1 MNQIRPLAIDLF
13 CGLGGWAEG
22 FLSEGWDVIGFDVER
37 HDYGTG
43 GYPGQ
48 LVLQDVTTLHG
59 SQFRNADV
67 IVASPPCQAYS
78 YRAMP
83 WKRAKA
89 LGPPDN
95 TLFETC
101 FRLQREASEAAGRYI
116 PLIVENVRG
125 AEKWVGPA
133 GWHFGSY
140 YLWGDIPA
148 LMVYTDIAHHK
159 IQSPHLWLRDPKR
172 AGRKFVA
179 KSNGVKS
186 VHGLTRGPLVLQD
199 VTTLHGS
206 QFRNADVIVASPPC
220 QAYSVEANK
229 ERGAKTPTGNCSAIQ
244 WKDRPIARYAHPTPQ
259 EMERQGFKVPGL
271 NFSKPGSPGFNVTA
285 AQRYREEQ
293 GVKQNGSGPEWFD
306 NGIAK
311 HSSRSDSRKAASA
324 QIAKIPLPLAQHIAR
339 VFKPFH
345 VEHPVS
351 GL

>member
-83 WKRAKA
+83 WKQSKA
-89 LGPPDN
+89 LTPEEVGLPEPSWWRLPEYKPLDARKDGDAPCMTLQDMAEWAIWRRKHLKAPPDN

-125 AEKWVGPA
+125 AEKWVGA
-133 GWHFGSY
+133 ARWKFGSY
-140 YLWGDIPA
+140 YLWGDLPA
-148 LMVYTDIAHHK
+148 LMPIPTLRQAMKVGDCGWRRDGKGNTNRCFQGAAVDAMKSTGTKQGGEWWHDPESLTHK
-159 IQSPHLWLRDPKR
+159 
-172 AGRKFVA
+172 
-179 KSNGVKS
+179 
-186 VHGLTRGPLVLQD
+186 
-199 VTTLHGS
+199 
-206 QFRNADVIVASPPC
+206 
-220 QAYSVEANK
+220 Y
-229 ERGAKTPTGNCSAIQ
+229 
-244 WKDRPIARYAHPTPQ
+244 
-259 EMERQGFKVPGL
+259 
-271 NFSKPGSPGFNVTA
+271 
-285 AQRYREEQ
+285 
-293 GVKQNGSGPEWFD
+293 
-306 NGIAK
+306 
-311 HSSRSDSRKAASA
+311 SSRSPGRKAASA
-324 QIAKIPLPLAQHIAR
+324 AIAKIPFPLAQHIAR
-339 VFKPFH
+339 VFKPTFH